1 MNLLGVQVL
10 ENSDEDHTAFHN
22 KQIQRRDNRENFKTV
37 EIISVD
43 ISALCPRAVFSTI
56 QE

>member
-1 MNLLGVQVL
+1 MGLKIATKSTLP
-10 ENSDEDHTAFHN
+10 FHN

-43 ISALCPRAVFSTI
+43 ISARPRAVFSTI
-56 QE
+56 